1 MKAGSDNDQDKE
13 IQKDRQRQTNTIRYG
28 ISTISK
34 YNKFMR
40 VPEVHEGQLA
50 RQSKSLVET
59 TSSQRCSVNHYLW
72 LANIHQSFKSNFWK
86 KLGFCPN

>member
-13 IQKDRQRQTNTIRYG
+13 IQKDRQRQTNTIRYTYAIHG

-72 LANIHQSFKSNFWK
+72 LANIHQ
-86 KLGFCPN
+86 